1 MTLRR
6 NRSKQIVSLDERL
19 RRAAQDARRRAE
31 EAVGEVRDAL
41 LDKAREFETQIEM
54 NQGLRKGGF

>member
-31 EAVGEVRDAL
+31 EAVGEARDTL